1 MRSLSNLFGRA
12 APTLDTAA
20 AARAF
25 TESDVLAVL
34 DASERERLGKLAQR
48 FLAAIRVDAAG
59 GLELV
64 DDMRSRIALE
74 ACLPILELE
83 LSWYRRVSH
92 VLVYPEVFRVAQ
104 NWTDDDGI
112 VHDRD
117 AELIGEAW
125 DGGPVI
131 LAWEDIERPVPG
143 TNVVIHEFAHVLD
156 ALNGRTNGFP
166 PMVSAGE
173 SGRWTRAFADAFA
186 DHRRRVE
193 RDEEVC
199 LDDYAAEDEAEFFAV
214 ATETF
219 FMWPENIAEGYPN
232 VYGALCDFFRQDPLR
247 RCGGESEPEHL
258 PRR

>member
-1 MRSLSNLFGRA
+1 VLSLSSLLGGRQ
-12 APTLDTAA
+12 PTLDPAA
-20 AARAF
+20 ATNAF
-25 TESDVLAVL
+25 VASEVLGVLDESDRKRLCSLANT
-34 DASERERLGKLAQR
+34 
-48 FLAAIRVDAAG
+48 FLATKRFESAG

-64 DDMRSRIALE
+64 EGMRVRIALE
-74 ACLPILELE
+74 ACLPILELG

-92 VLVYPEVFRVAQ
+92 VLVYPEGFRVAQ

-112 VHDRD
+112 VHDRE

-131 LAWEDIERPVPG
+131 LAWEDIAGPTPG
-143 TNVVIHEFAHVLD
+143 SNVVIHEFAHVLD

-166 PMVSAGE
+166 PIGSASE
-173 SGRWTRAFADAFA
+173 STRWTGAFVDAFA

-193 RDEEVC
+193 RDEEVY

-219 FMWPENIAEGYPN
+219 FTWPENIAEGYPE
-232 VYGALCDFFRQDPLR
+232 VHAALCAFFRQDPLSR
-247 RCGGESEPEHL
+247 IND
-258 PRR
+258 